1 MTTAPPRVTV
11 TDMRAEQFLGRLS
24 EALTI
29 YVSAMGY
36 PRSTVRQRAP
46 LWREHVRRPGWRAVG
61 AIDSDD
67 RMLGLAYGYLGAEG
81 QWWHDE
87 VRRGLLA
94 TNPGGI
100 AWLAD
105 YFELTELH
113 VSPEA
118 QGGGLGDQLL
128 TLLLDRCPAR
138 SVLLS
143 TPELDPR
150 RPSRAW
156 RLYRRL
162 GFVDVLRSHHFVGD
176 PRPFAVLGRA
186 LPLPTPGEG
195 DRFPTRPG

>member
-1 MTTAPPRVTV
+1 MTTAPPHVTV
-11 TDMRAEQFLGRLS
+11 TGLRADQFLGRLG
-24 EALTI
+24 EALAI

-46 LWREHVRRPGWRAVG
+46 LWREHVRRPGWRSVA
-61 AIDSDD
+61 AIDTDD
-67 RMLGLAYGYLGAEG
+67 RMLGLAYGYLGAQG

-94 TNPGGI
+94 TDPGGT

-113 VSPEA
+113 VSPDA
-118 QGGGLGDQLL
+118 QGGGLGDRLL
-128 TLLLDRCPAR
+128 RLLLADCPAR
-138 SVLLS
+138 VVLLS

-186 LPLPTPGEG
+186 LPLPPSG
-195 DRFPTRPG
+195 DR